1 MTVSRAGIEVQDS
14 TGMPEQP
21 KFTLED
27 ARRLFDATPFVGW
40 WGLTVEELGD
50 GWATV
55 GLPFREQLTRPGGI
69 LHGPCYEVVADV
81 AMWLAIMTRTGEEQ
95 MAVTIEMKTSFLRG
109 AKSDI
114 SCRAEVVKLGRRI
127 VFGTAETFDTDHQL
141 VAQSS
146 LTYVRA

>member
-1 MTVSRAGIEVQDS
+1 VQDS
-14 TGMPEQP
+14 TSMPEQS
-21 KFTLED
+21 KLSLED
-27 ARRLFDATPFVGW
+27 ARSLFDATPFVGW
-40 WGLTVEELGD
+40 WGLTVEDLGD
-50 GWATV
+50 GWASV

-69 LHGPCYEVVADV
+69 LHGPSYEVVADV

-109 AKSDI
+109 ATSDI
-114 SCRAEVVKLGRRI
+114 TCRAQVVKLGRRI
-127 VFGTAETFDTDHQL
+127 VFGTAETFDADHQL

>member
-1 MTVSRAGIEVQDS
+1 VQDS
-14 TGMPEQP
+14 TSMPEQS
-21 KFTLED
+21 KFSVED

-40 WGLTVEELGD
+40 WGLTVDDLGD

-69 LHGPCYEVVADV
+69 DAD
-81 AMWLAIMTRTGEEQ
+81 L
-95 MAVTIEMKTSFLRG
+95 
-109 AKSDI
+109 
-114 SCRAEVVKLGRRI
+114 
-127 VFGTAETFDTDHQL
+127 QL